1 MLDTIGSGLRLDVER
16 GPDWLFVRVT
26 PPADGD
32 WYGEPSLADAVW
44 TVVEQHFTYRV
55 VLELDRV
62 TLLRSLLLGQLVQ
75 LAKRV
80 REHGGILRL
89 CGISPDNHEVL
100 TASRLDT
107 MLPEYADRSAAVMC
121 MRPR

>member
-26 PPADGD
+26 PPVDGD
-32 WYGEPSLADAVW
+32 WYGEPSLCDAVW
-44 TVVEQHFTYRV
+44 AVVEQHFTYRV

-62 TLLRSLLLGQLVQ
+62 TLLRSLLLGQLLQ

-121 MRPR
+121 VRPR